1 MTNIF
6 CNDTYQLSMLY
17 AHWKNG
23 RQALP
28 ASAEAFYRKTP
39 KDLNG
44 SDMDVVMAAA
54 YRINELLNSEAM
66 TNPFSYDDMAFVQ
79 NDLLHLSNEEFEPF
93 QKYLL
98 EEFPKELQSLEVL
111 YARDGE
117 ILAPNFPVVQVTGA
131 IGALHM
137 LETPILSYLNTSVRA
152 ATIARCMR
160 KLVGNSV
167 SLLDFATRRQ
177 DDSAAV
183 HVGVAATIG
192 GFDGTSNMEAGRLYH
207 VPAKGTMAHA
217 YVLSYG
223 MDGEL
228 QAFKDFIRTF
238 PKTHVL
244 LVDTFDIMKGVA
256 NAIRASYETGI
267 PLLAIRLD
275 SGEWAETLPAVRRLL
290 NMMGC
295 TSTKLIVSGDFS
307 ELLFRKLMHGKSAA
321 FCIDG
326 IGIGSRLGSPEF
338 SMGFVYKL
346 VEIEGKPVM
355 KFSGGGKSSLPG
367 RKVWLKMLNDK
378 DQRGNVLLPYMEG
391 LVTMYTEIV
400 LREDPGPVPVG
411 EEYIREARTLT
422 AKRFAANEAFWDTS
436 EILKISERMHG

>member
-23 RQALP
+23 RQASRG
-28 ASAEAFYRKTP
+28 AAEAFYRKTP
-39 KDLNG
+39 RDLNG
-44 SDMDVVMAAA
+44 VDMTVVMAAA
-54 YRINELLNSEAM
+54 YRLNELVNSEVMA
-66 TNPFSYDDMAFVQ
+66 NPFSYDDMPFVQ
-79 NDLLHLSNEEFEPF
+79 NELLHLSDEEFEPF

-98 EEFPKELQSLEVL
+98 EEFPKELQSLDVL

-117 ILAPNFPVVQVTGA
+117 ILAPNFPVVQVVGP

-160 KLVGNSV
+160 ALVGNSV

-228 QAFKDFIRTF
+228 QAFKDFMRAF

-244 LVDTFDIMKGVA
+244 LVDTFDIMNGVA

-267 PLLAIRLD
+267 PLLAVRLD
-275 SGEWAETLPAVRRLL
+275 SGEWTETLPAVRNLL

-295 TSTKLIVSGDFS
+295 TATKIIVSGDYS
-307 ELLFRKLMHGKSAA
+307 EKFISHLIGKNVAR
-321 FCIDG
+321 FIDG
-326 IGIGSRLGSPEF
+326 IGVGSRLGSPEF

-367 RKVWLKMLNDK
+367 HKVWLKTMNEL
-378 DQRGNVLLPYMEG
+378 DQRGNVLLPYMG
-391 LVTMYTEIV
+391 DILTAHTEVV

-411 EEYIREARTLT
+411 EEYIREARALT
-422 AKRFAANEAFWDTS
+422 TKRLVARESFWDLS
-436 EILKISERMHG
+436 AILRISEGLAK